1 MLLLTFFDSRI
12 AGAWQ
17 RQDKLGWKWPEQIHE
32 TYPVAVFV
40 SASYHLKEISPLW
53 SSWKRKALSQNI
65 FEITKRWRIFCAWTE
80 RWFVSRWHL
89 ELPPSP
95 RKAPPMSDT
104 SKLKRKGPGTH
115 WRLNPKTWLRGHVLK
130 EICPW
135 FPVKHMKV
143 RRVVISLLV
152 ENTTIVEI
160 TNQFCKYVS
169 LCRRCGPNNHITLLG
184 LRPNQFGGA
193 VPANKAVTCHH
204 IFFGGTYPNLWKEQ
218 NRMFTPGKTTPTI
231 MNPHYYFMKSPFSVW
246 KSCQKLMSIVIFYV
260 YIYDDIKFGCA
271 LYITNSTK
279 IHMQPQARPPLK
291 ATRDPW
297 PFVGSLLLD

>member
-204 IFFGGTYPNLWKEQ
+204 IFFGGYIPELMEGTKSHVYTRKDHPNNNESPLLFHEI
-218 NRMFTPGKTTPTI
+218 TI
-231 MNPHYYFMKSPFSVW
+231 FRLKVMSKINVHSYFL
-246 KSCQKLMSIVIFYV
+246 CI
-260 YIYDDIKFGCA
+260 YIYMWW
-271 LYITNSTK
+271 Y
-279 IHMQPQARPPLK
+279 
-291 ATRDPW
+291 
-297 PFVGSLLLD
+297 